1 MKMVSS
7 ILLHVTH
14 VDDSVHGRQGPCVY
28 FWGVTHDLSLT
39 LLMETYIAT
48 IQKELHSRS
57 PPLQVTELGNQK
69 ICCVLINKKWKRARV
84 PEPKLSPLGTLQVFC
99 IDTGETHSIPLSF
112 LRTVDFAG
120 IEADHIRQW
129 PPLASKFILAD
140 VVGPRG
146 PGSGSQWSISAMFFL
161 KTHLENRTWKAVPL
175 GNFAGHQGVR
185 LFDSSNQLFVATMV
199 QAEMCVPSQTYQEAL
214 SMSKVLNNLANIKLV
229 PEPVLL
235 TPTKAAPSFEYNVRD
250 SPVKSDTPPTSTK
263 ILPFPFAVDRDQHP
277 LVNRLAN
284 MNISSGNLS
293 SNPSPKKT
301 PNPAAGV
308 RLNLLATTNSPKEYS
323 LTSSMKSTLH
333 QTLLAKPILVTEVT

>member
-1 MKMVSS
+1 MVSS

-28 FWGVTHDLSLT
+28 FWGVTHDRSLS
-39 LLMETYIAT
+39 LLMETYIST
-48 IQKELHSRS
+48 LQKELQSRS
-57 PPLQVTELGNQK
+57 PPLQVMELDNQK
-69 ICCVLINKKWKRARV
+69 ICCVLINKKWQRARV
-84 PEPKLSPLGTLQVFC
+84 SEPRLSPLGTLQVFC

-214 SMSKVLNNLANIKLV
+214 SMSKVLNNLANIK
-229 PEPVLL
+229 
-235 TPTKAAPSFEYNVRD
+235 
-250 SPVKSDTPPTSTK
+250 KSDTPPSLTSTK
-263 ILPFPFAVDRDQHP
+263 ILPFPFAVDRDKHP

-301 PNPAAGV
+301 PNLATGV